1 MKRDME
7 EAHARRIEEQERHL
21 YMQVHVVN
29 DNDLVFHSGF
39 DIGFPLDPKKSSST
53 TTPVRVFKAK
63 RDQTLADFLE
73 QYANEINVDPSQ
85 VRLWNIVS
93 RQNKTFRIELP
104 YPADQMNSSNLFSV
118 VCRLFF

>member
-1 MKRDME
+1 ME
-7 EAHARRIEEQERHL
+7 EAQARRIEEQERHL

-63 RDQTLADFLE
+63 REHTLNDFLE
-73 QYANEINVDPSQ
+73 LYANEINVDASQ
-85 VRLWNIVS
+85 VRLWNIVC
-93 RQNKTFRIELP
+93 RQNKTYRIESP
-104 YPADQMNSSNLFSV
+104 YPPDQMNSSMFSV
-118 VCRLFF
+118 VINCV